1 MPGFSIR
8 NPFFIIV
15 VCLVLLVIG
24 VTSLVRMPVD
34 LFPSINLPEV
44 VVATFYSG
52 MPPQDIETDIT
63 DPLERFFTLAS
74 GIDHMESRSL
84 LGVSIIRVYFQPGT
98 NADADVTELSNLA
111 LADLKRLP
119 PGTLPPVVL
128 KFDAS
133 SLPVALVT
141 VKGEG
146 LNETQLHDY
155 AQFQIRNQI
164 AVVPGAEIPP
174 PFGGK
179 YRQIMVYVDPYKLA
193 SRQLSP
199 MDVVGAVNDSN
210 LILPAGDVKIG
221 ANDYYVY
228 SNSLVK
234 DMDEL
239 GKVPVKT
246 AGTSWVS
253 VDDLGKAEDANQI
266 QYNVV
271 RVDGQRSCYIPIMK
285 QGGDTNTI
293 DVVNGVRKLVG
304 HLYDIPKQMSANVVF
319 DQSVYVK
326 EALKTVLH
334 EGVIGLVLT
343 SLMILIFLGSFR
355 ATTAVLLSIPLSAL
369 ASFVVLYMLHST
381 INTMILAGLA
391 LAFSRVID
399 NSVISLENIYRHL
412 EMGAAP
418 RVAAEVGGAE
428 VNLAVLAATL
438 VDVVDFFP
446 VTFLFGVSKF
456 LFSALALAFCLS
468 LMASFVVA
476 MTVIP
481 LFCSRFLKAVP
492 HGGHGQDAPQL
503 GQQEGEAKH
512 PQSWWDRFNLK
523 FNSLFNRVL
532 DFYEVWVRRALQRP
546 GLTVAVLSGVF
557 VLSLAIYPLL
567 GLAFFPQTDAGQF
580 TINLKVPTGTRI
592 EVTEQYVAKVE
603 DLIRHEIE
611 PRDLKMVVSNLGVV
625 PDFSS
630 LYTTNAGPYT
640 ATIQVALQDS
650 HHKSSFEYMDVVQ
663 KKMAGE
669 FPEIR
674 TFFSSGSMVDAVLNM
689 GMPAPIDVQVSS
701 PDLHQ
706 IYGVAQE
713 LASEIRGLPGVG
725 EVYVPQDLNYP
736 ALRLD
741 VDRVHAAELHL
752 TQKDVVDNVITALN
766 SNYMI
771 APNYW
776 VDRKSGNDYYLT
788 VQYFEKGRP
797 AIHNMTD
804 LGQIPLHTQ
813 RDTEPEFTCGPASL
827 SLASF
832 QPISARSTSRPMWTC
847 GQRGPDPKKSQPPE
861 IQQPVRP
868 VTVLDNVVK
877 VKFEQTPTEVDHYQI
892 QRVMDVYV
900 TPAGEDLG
908 KVRKQIENIVSK
920 TAIPANVRVNLRG
933 MVEGMQASF
942 KSFGLGFLLSFV
954 LLFLILTA
962 QFKSFIDPLLIMLAI
977 PMGFVGVLL
986 ILPLTHSTLNVMSL
1000 MGVLM
1005 LVGIADSN
1013 SILIVDF
1020 AHNLEGQGLSPMDA
1034 VITACRVRLRPILM
1048 TSLATIIG
1056 MIPMALKMGTGA
1068 EQYAPMARAIIG
1080 GLTSSVVLTIFIVPA
1095 AYLLVYGKRG
1105 QKTGAAAT
1113 QEAQA

>member
-8 NPFFIIV
+8 NPYFIIV
-15 VCLVLLVIG
+15 ICLTLLVIG
-24 VTSLVRMPVD
+24 VTSLARMPVD
-34 LFPSINLPEV
+34 LFPPINLPEV
-44 VVATFYSG
+44 VVATFYTG
-52 MPPQDIETDIT
+52 MPPEDIETDIT

-74 GIDHMESRSL
+74 GVDHMESRSM

-98 NADADVTELSNLA
+98 SADADVSQLSNLA

-164 AVVPGAEIPP
+164 AVVPGAEIPGV
-174 PFGGK
+174 FGGI

-193 SRQLSP
+193 SRQLSV

-210 LILPAGDVKIG
+210 LILPAGDVKMG
-221 ANDYYVY
+221 PYDYFVY
-228 SNSLVK
+228 SNSLVDNMK
-234 DMDEL
+234 QL
-239 GKVPVKT
+239 GDVPLKVK
-246 AGTSWVS
+246 GNSWVT
-253 VDDLGKAEDANQI
+253 VNDVGKAEDAHQI
-266 QYNVV
+266 QYNIV
-271 RVDGQRSCYIPIMK
+271 RVDGQRSAYIPIMK

-293 DVVNGVRKLVG
+293 AVVDGVRQLIK
-304 HLYDIPKQMSANVVF
+304 HLYDIPQQMKTSIVF

-326 EALKTVLH
+326 EAIDTVLH
-334 EGVIGLVLT
+334 EGFLGLILT

-355 ATTAVLLSIPLSAL
+355 ATSAVLLSIPLSAL
-369 ASFVVLYMLHST
+369 AAFVVLAMMGGT
-381 INTMILAGLA
+381 VNTMILGGMA

-418 RVAAEVGGAE
+418 MIAAEVGGQE
-428 VNLAVLAATL
+428 VSLAVLAATL

-446 VTFLFGVSKF
+446 VVFLYGVAKF

-468 LMASFVVA
+468 LLASFVVA

-492 HGGHGQDAPQL
+492 HVEKQKDKENEYDLEPTATTGH
-503 GQQEGEAKH
+503 
-512 PQSWWDRFNLK
+512 SWMERFNAR
-523 FNSLFNRVL
+523 FNRMFNKVL
-532 DFYEVWVRRALQRP
+532 DYYEHWVRRAVVRP
-546 GLTVAVLSGVF
+546 GVTVAILSGVF
-557 VLSLAIYPLL
+557 LASLAIYPLL
-567 GLAFFPQTDAGQF
+567 GLAFFPKTDAGQF

-592 EVTEQYVAKVE
+592 EIANEYVAKVE

-611 PRDLKMVVSNLGVV
+611 PKDFKRIVSNIGVV

-630 LYTTNAGPYT
+630 LYTTNSGPYT
-640 ATIQVALQDS
+640 ATVQVALNEP
-650 HHKSSFEYMDVVQ
+650 HRLSSFEYMDRVQ
-663 KKMAGE
+663 KAMASQ
-669 FPEIR
+669 FPDIR
-674 TFFSSGSMVDAVLNM
+674 TFFSSGSMVDAILNS
-689 GMPAPIDVQVSS
+689 GAPAPIDVQVSS
-701 PDLHQ
+701 PDLDQ
-706 IYGVAQE
+706 IYGIAQT
-713 LASEIRGLPGVG
+713 LANRIREVHGVG
-725 EVYVPQDLNYP
+725 QIYIPQDMNYP

-741 VDRVHAAELHL
+741 VDRVHAGELGL

-788 VQYFEKGRP
+788 VQYFEHGD
-797 AIHNMTD
+797 ASIHNMAD
-804 LGQIPLHTQ
+804 LGQIPL
-813 RDTEPEFTCGPASL
+813 RDPGNGAGMTCGPSGPP
-827 SLASF
+827 
-832 QPISARSTSRPMWTC
+832 QPGTGHSSWACLGGGRPT
-847 GQRGPDPKKSQPPE
+847 
-861 IQQPVRP
+861 
-868 VTVLDNVVK
+868 TVLKNVVD
-877 VKFEQTPTEVDHYQI
+877 VKQVLTPTEVDHYQI
-892 QRVMDVYV
+892 QRAVDIFV
-900 TPAGEDLG
+900 TPNGEDLG
-908 KVRKQIENIVSK
+908 RVTSSIRNILATEK
-920 TAIPANVRVNLRG
+920 IPSNVRVNLRG
-933 MVEGMQASF
+933 MVQGMEASF
-942 KSFGLGFLLSFV
+942 KSFAFGFLISFL

-962 QFKSFIDPLLIMLAI
+962 QFKSFIDPFLIMLAI
-977 PMGFVGVLL
+977 PMGFVGVLI
-986 ILPLTHSTLNVMSL
+986 ILPLTGSTLNVMSL

-1020 AHNLEGQGLSPMDA
+1020 AHNLEKQGMLPADA
-1034 VITACRVRLRPILM
+1034 VITACRVRLRPLLM

-1056 MIPMALKMGTGA
+1056 MIPMALKLGTGA
-1068 EQYAPMARAIIG
+1068 EQYAPMAKAIIG

-1105 QKTGAAAT
+1105 AKEVANPTPGAA
-1113 QEAQA
+1113 Q